1 MITGTAMDPGVV
13 EKLSDQD
20 KAVLEVTKKLQV
32 FLWRGSDLFEVT
44 TTEPEA
50 PKLKLFPYVS
60 IEEFNNDKISSEA
73 GQAILKQTEEA
84 KIAAVKRAEQALDER
99 IKTREPPSPDKS
111 PDRDASKVSSQM
123 DAKESEIISEALA
136 AIFDSDTSGFLLGST
151 LLQEVRIAASVPNST
166 FRVVDAEKKA
176 NVFYLHTQHRFPT
189 SNGESIYWE
198 REFICIGLDKA
209 TVIISISIPSGA
221 DHRSRDGSWVN
232 SWLASLRVPLE

>member
-1 MITGTAMDPGVV
+1 MS
-13 EKLSDQD
+13 KRNDQD
-20 KAVLEVTKKLQV
+20 AAPVA
-32 FLWRGSDLFEVT
+32 SANA
-44 TTEPEA
+44 PEA
-50 PKLKLFPYVS
+50 TAPAPTVDLNDKAYYIHRELSQLQ
-60 IEEFNNDKISSEA
+60 FNNRV
-73 GQAILKQTEEA
+73 L
-84 KIAAVKRAEQALDER
+84 EQALDER